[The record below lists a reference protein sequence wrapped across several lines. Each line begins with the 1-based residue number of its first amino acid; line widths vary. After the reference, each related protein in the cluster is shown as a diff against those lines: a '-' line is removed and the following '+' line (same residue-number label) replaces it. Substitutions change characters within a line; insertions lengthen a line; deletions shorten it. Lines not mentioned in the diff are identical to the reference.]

1 MATGK
6 WVYIACSRI
15 FTGTINF
22 PADTMNI
29 FSDQS
34 FLYICSSAI
43 LCICFLYFWS
53 EKTKKSKIL
62 QLTSLKLLPRIAPH
76 YSTKRNLIK
85 FGVFTLGLILL
96 SVALARPQWGTERRT
111 NQPTGID
118 LFIALDVSKSM
129 WARDVKP
136 NRLERVKLSISNL
149 IGNVKGDRL
158 GLIKFDGTAT
168 LVSPLTTDHK
178 AFINILK
185 SVEIDE
191 PDKNGT
197 SLAAAIIEASNSFS
211 EDNRDRFLVI
221 ISDGTES
228 TEGKEG
234 IRKAKEAAEEGI
246 KIYTIGIGS
255 KSGARIPL
263 PTEPINLPPK
273 NFLRDSEGKTI
284 ISRLDDTSLKAISA
298 ETNGKYY
305 PLGSTGQGLVS
316 VFKTLKSI
324 GEQKKREQISFEI
337 PVERFQPFV
346 LLGLFALLF
355 NQLTPSTVR
364 GVSNLSSLILMISF
378 LFFGGCLKQDNIRRA
393 EEAAKDNKW
402 GEAAKNYEIE
412 LNASAEMSSA
422 TKAKILLNTGLSYAQ
437 AGRFDLAKERLQQAI
452 DQSLDSP
459 KLQSQAL
466 NELGNL
472 FYQKTNQWLDQQNV
486 MQARTS
492 WEQSRKYYESAI
504 ELNGNLNA
512 EDNLASL
519 NKQIEERI
527 NSMVCLING
536 LIWRDKNGDGKAQK
550 NESRLQG
557 KVFWDKNNDGEHNS
571 SNEPF
576 LNTNASGQFAFEWI
590 SSVYPVSLSLASEL
604 VENENQKIDLLVP
617 VFPAPPPPLNAD
629 SVKNHSKT
637 IQKAGT
643 SSVLLPYRAAPI
655 IRGKVWMDNN
665 GDAQKNEDE
674 GPYSQAKLFLDQN
687 GNFNLDE
694 NETSFAPDSNG
705 SFLLPLPPGQ
715 YSLCIAPD
723 NADANITFPIEEKKA
738 YLTWV
743 DYESPSDSLLF
754 GVQDNQQQDSQS
766 SENNQTQQP
775 KPGDQD
781 NDQNTQ
787 ESESSENAPPEE
799 VNALYERLLQEM
811 ESKSKNL
818 DDEKQRAIGTIPKG
832 RDY

>member
-1 MATGK
+1 
-6 WVYIACSRI
+6 
-15 FTGTINF
+15 
-22 PADTMNI
+22 MNI

-43 LCICFLYFWS
+43 LCIGILYFWS

-96 SVALARPQWGTERRT
+96 SFALARPQWGTERRT

-118 LFIALDVSKSM
+118 LIIALDVSKSM

-149 IGNVKGDRL
+149 IGNVRGDRI
-158 GLIKFDGTAT
+158 GLIAFAGNAF
-168 LVSPLTTDHK
+168 LQCPLTLDHQ
-178 AFINILK
+178 AFINTLNNIQVGTIKMGGTNLAAP
-185 SVEIDE
+185 IDE
-191 PDKNGT
+191 
-197 SLAAAIIEASNSFS
+197 ASRSFS
-211 EDNRDRFLVI
+211 LDDRDRFLVL
-221 ISDGTES
+221 ISDGEDL
-228 TEGKEG
+228 EGEG
-234 IRKAKEAAEEGI
+234 LKRAKEAAEQGI

-255 KSGARIPL
+255 KSGARIP
-263 PTEPINLPPK
+263 TDPINSPAR
-273 NFLRDSEGKTI
+273 NFLLNPEGKTVI
-284 ISRLDDTSLKAISA
+284 TQLDDTSLKAISA

-324 GEQKKREQISFEI
+324 GEQKKREQISSEI

-364 GVSNLSSLILMISF
+364 KVSNLSSLILMISF

-402 GEAAKNYEIE
+402 DEAAKNYEIE

-527 NSMVCLING
+527 NSMVCLVNG

-576 LNTNASGQFAFEWI
+576 LNTNETGQFAFEWI
-590 SSVYPVSLSLASEL
+590 SSVYPVSLSLDSEL

-781 NDQNTQ
+781 NDQNSQ

>member
-1 MATGK
+1 
-6 WVYIACSRI
+6 
-15 FTGTINF
+15 
-22 PADTMNI
+22 MNI

-34 FLYICSSAI
+34 FLYISLGVL
-43 LCICFLYFWS
+43 LCICILYFWS

-85 FGVFTLGLILL
+85 FGIFTLGLILL
-96 SVALARPQWGTERRT
+96 SIALARPQWGTERRT

-118 LFIALDVSKSM
+118 LIIAIDVSKSM

-149 IGNVKGDRL
+149 IEGLKGDRV
-158 GLIKFDGTAT
+158 GLIAFAGSAF
-168 LVSPLTTDHK
+168 LQCPLTLDHQ
-178 AFINILK
+178 AFINALK
-185 SVEIDE
+185 NIEVGTIKTGGTDYVATIDE
-191 PDKNGT
+191 
-197 SLAAAIIEASNSFS
+197 AAQSFS
-211 EDNRDRFLVI
+211 KDDRDKFLILV
-221 ISDGTES
+221 SDGQYLEGEEENGES
-228 TEGKEG
+228 YAGETL
-234 IRKAKEAAEEGI
+234 RRAKGANKDDI
-246 KIYTIGIGS
+246 KIFSIGIGS
-255 KSGARIPL
+255 KEGVRIP
-263 PTEPINLPPK
+263 TDPIDVPAR
-273 NFLRDSEGKTI
+273 NFLRDYEGKTVI
-284 ISRLDDTSLKAISA
+284 TQLDDTSLKAISA

-324 GEQKKREQISFEI
+324 GEQKKREQISSEI

-378 LFFGGCLKQDNIRRA
+378 LFFGGCLKQDNIMRA
-393 EEAAKDNKW
+393 EEAAKDNNW
-402 GEAAKNYEIE
+402 DEAAKNYEIE

-422 TKAKILLNTGLSYAQ
+422 TKAKILLNTGLAYAQ

-472 FYQKTNQWLDQQNV
+472 FYLKTNQWLDQQNV
-486 MQARTS
+486 MQARSS

-504 ELNGNLNA
+504 ELDGNLNA
-512 EDNLASL
+512 EGNLASL

-536 LIWRDKNGDGKAQK
+536 LIWRDKNGDGIAQK

-590 SSVYPVSLSLASEL
+590 SSVYPVTLSLDSEL
-604 VENENQKIDLLVP
+604 VGDDSQKIELLVP

-637 IQKAGT
+637 IQKAGA

-655 IRGKVWMDNN
+655 IRGKVWMDKN
-665 GDAQKNEDE
+665 GDAQKNEGE

-715 YSLCIAPD
+715 YSLCIAPE

-775 KPGDQD
+775 QTGEQE

-787 ESESSENAPPEE
+787 ESESSENAPPTE

-818 DDEKQRAIGTIPKG
+818 YDEKQRAIRTTPKR

>member
-1 MATGK
+1 
-6 WVYIACSRI
+6 
-15 FTGTINF
+15 
-22 PADTMNI
+22 MNI

-34 FLYICSSAI
+34 FLYICLVVI
-43 LCICFLYFWS
+43 LCICILYFWS

-62 QLTSLKLLPRIAPH
+62 QLTSLKLLPRIAPY

-96 SVALARPQWGTERRT
+96 SFALARPQWGTERRT
-111 NQPTGID
+111 NQASGID
-118 LFIALDVSKSM
+118 LIIALDVSKSM

-149 IGNVKGDRL
+149 IGNVRGDRI
-158 GLIKFDGTAT
+158 GLIAFAGNAFMQC
-168 LVSPLTTDHK
+168 PLTLDHQ
-178 AFINILK
+178 AFINTLSNIQVGTIKMGGTNLAAP
-185 SVEIDE
+185 IDE
-191 PDKNGT
+191 
-197 SLAAAIIEASNSFS
+197 ASRSFS
-211 EDNRDRFLVI
+211 LDDRDRFLVL
-221 ISDGTES
+221 ISDGEDL
-228 TEGKEG
+228 EGEG
-234 IRKAKEAAEEGI
+234 LKRAKEAAEQGI

-255 KSGARIPL
+255 KSGARIPTDPL
-263 PTEPINLPPK
+263 NSPAR
-273 NFLRDSEGKTI
+273 NFLLNPEGKTVI
-284 ISRLDDTSLKAISA
+284 TQLDDTSLKAISA

-324 GEQKKREQISFEI
+324 GEQKKREQISSEI
-337 PVERFQPFV
+337 PVERFQTFV

-355 NQLTPSTVR
+355 YKLTPSTVR
-364 GVSNLSSLILMISF
+364 VASNLSSIILIIPF
-378 LFFGGCLKQDNIRRA
+378 FYFGGCLKQDNIRRA
-393 EEAAKDNKW
+393 EEAAKDNNW
-402 GEAAKNYEIE
+402 YEAAKNYEIE
-412 LNASAEMSSA
+412 LNASGEMSPA
-422 TKAKILLNTGLSYAQ
+422 TKAKILLNTGLAYAQ
-437 AGRFDLAKERLQQAI
+437 AGRFELAKERLQEAI

-472 FYQKTNQWLDQQNV
+472 FYLQTNQWLDQQNV
-486 MQARTS
+486 MQARKS

-504 ELNGNLNA
+504 ELDGNFNA
-512 EDNLASL
+512 EGNLASL

-536 LIWRDKNGDGKAQK
+536 LIWRDKNGDGIAQK
-550 NESRLQG
+550 KENRLQG

-576 LNTNASGQFAFEWI
+576 LTTNASGQFAFEWI
-590 SSVYPVSLSLASEL
+590 SSVYPVSLSLDSEL
-604 VENENQKIDLLVP
+604 VGDDNQKIELLVP

-637 IQKAGT
+637 IQKAGA

-655 IRGKVWMDNN
+655 IQGKVWMDKN
-665 GDAQKNEDE
+665 GDAQQNEGE

-694 NETSFAPDSNG
+694 NETSFVPDSNG

-766 SENNQTQQP
+766 SENNQTQQSQ
-775 KPGDQD
+775 PGDQD
-781 NDQNTQ
+781 NDQNTP

-818 DDEKQRAIGTIPKG
+818 DDEKQRVIGTIPKG

>member
-1 MATGK
+1 
-6 WVYIACSRI
+6 
-15 FTGTINF
+15 
-22 PADTMNI
+22 MNI

-34 FLYICSSAI
+34 FLYISLGVL
-43 LCICFLYFWS
+43 LCICILYFWS

-96 SVALARPQWGTERRT
+96 SFALARPQWGTERRT

-118 LFIALDVSKSM
+118 LIIALDVSKSM

-149 IGNVKGDRL
+149 IGNVRGDRV
-158 GLIKFDGTAT
+158 GLIAFAGNAF
-168 LVSPLTTDHK
+168 LQCPLTLDHQ
-178 AFINILK
+178 AFINTLNNIQVGTIKMGGTNLAAP
-185 SVEIDE
+185 IDE
-191 PDKNGT
+191 
-197 SLAAAIIEASNSFS
+197 ASRSFS
-211 EDNRDRFLVI
+211 LDDRDRFLVL
-221 ISDGTES
+221 ISDGEDL
-228 TEGKEG
+228 EGEG
-234 IRKAKEAAEEGI
+234 LKRAKEAAEQGI

-255 KSGARIPL
+255 KSGARIP
-263 PTEPINLPPK
+263 TDPINSPAR
-273 NFLRDSEGKTI
+273 NFLLNPEGKTVI
-284 ISRLDDTSLKAISA
+284 TQLDDTSLKAISA

-324 GEQKKREQISFEI
+324 GEQKKREQISSEI

-364 GVSNLSSLILMISF
+364 KVSNLSSLILMISF

-393 EEAAKDNKW
+393 EEAAKDNNW
-402 GEAAKNYEIE
+402 DEAAKNYEIE

-536 LIWRDKNGDGKAQK
+536 LIWRDKNGDGIAQK

-590 SSVYPVSLSLASEL
+590 SSVYPVSLSLDSEL
-604 VENENQKIDLLVP
+604 VENENHKIDLLVP

-655 IRGKVWMDNN
+655 IRGKVWMDKN

-705 SFLLPLPPGQ
+705 SFLLPLTPGQ

-775 KPGDQD
+775 QTGDQD

-818 DDEKQRAIGTIPKG
+818 FNEKLKATGTIPMG
-832 RDY
+832 RDH

>member
-1 MATGK
+1 MK
-6 WVYIACSRI
+6 
-15 FTGTINF
+15 
-22 PADTMNI
+22 I

-34 FLYICSSAI
+34 FLYVCLGAL
-43 LCICFLYFWS
+43 LCICILYFWS

-62 QLTSLKLLPRIAPH
+62 QLTSLKLLPRIVPH
-76 YSTKRNLIK
+76 YSTKRNLIN

-96 SVALARPQWGTERRT
+96 SFALARPQWGIERRT

-118 LFIALDVSKSM
+118 LIIALDVSKSM

-149 IGNVKGDRL
+149 IENVRGDRI
-158 GLIKFDGTAT
+158 GLIAFAGNAF
-168 LVSPLTTDHK
+168 LQCPLTLDHQ
-178 AFINILK
+178 AFINTLNNIQVGTIKMGGTNLAAP
-185 SVEIDE
+185 IDE
-191 PDKNGT
+191 
-197 SLAAAIIEASNSFS
+197 ASRSFS
-211 EDNRDRFLVI
+211 LDDRDRFLVL
-221 ISDGTES
+221 ISDGEDL
-228 TEGKEG
+228 EGEG
-234 IRKAKEAAEEGI
+234 LKRAKEAAEQGI

-255 KSGARIPL
+255 KSGARIP
-263 PTEPINLPPK
+263 TDPINSPAR
-273 NFLRDSEGKTI
+273 NFLINPEGKTVI
-284 ISRLDDTSLKAISA
+284 TQLDDTSLKAISA
-298 ETNGKYY
+298 ETKGKYY

-324 GEQKKREQISFEI
+324 GEQKKREQISSEI

-346 LLGLFALLF
+346 LLGLLALLF
-355 NQLTPSTVR
+355 NQLTLSRVR
-364 GVSNLSSLILMISF
+364 GVSNLSSLILILPF
-378 LFFGGCLKQDNIRRA
+378 FYFGGCLKQDNIRRA
-393 EEAAKDNKW
+393 EEAAKDNNW
-402 GEAAKNYEIE
+402 NEAAKNYEIE
-412 LNASAEMSSA
+412 LNASAQMSSA
-422 TKAKILLNTGLSYAQ
+422 TKAKILLNTGLAYAQ
-437 AGRFDLAKERLQQAI
+437 AGRLEQAKERLQEAI

-472 FYQKTNQWLDQQNV
+472 FYRKTNQWLDQQNV

-504 ELNGNLNA
+504 ELDGNLNA
-512 EDNLASL
+512 EGNLASL

-536 LIWRDKNGDGKAQK
+536 LIWRDKNGDGIAQK

-590 SSVYPVSLSLASEL
+590 SSIYPVSLSLDSEL
-604 VENENQKIDLLVP
+604 VGDDNQKIELLVP
-617 VFPAPPPPLNAD
+617 VFPAPPPPMNAD

-637 IQKAGT
+637 IQKAGA
-643 SSVLLPYRAAPI
+643 SSVLLPYRSAPI
-655 IRGKVWMDNN
+655 IRGKVWMDKN
-665 GDAQKNEDE
+665 GDAQQNEGE

-723 NADANITFPIEEKKA
+723 NADANVTFPIEEKKA

-766 SENNQTQQP
+766 SENNQTQQSQT
-775 KPGDQD
+775 GDQD
-781 NDQNTQ
+781 NDQNKQ
-787 ESESSENAPPEE
+787 ESESSENTPTEE